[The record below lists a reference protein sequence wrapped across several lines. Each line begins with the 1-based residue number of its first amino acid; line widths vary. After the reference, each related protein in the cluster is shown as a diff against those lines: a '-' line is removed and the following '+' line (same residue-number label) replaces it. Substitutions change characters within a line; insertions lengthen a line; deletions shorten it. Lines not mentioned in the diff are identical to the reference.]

1 MNSTQILQNLPLGGV
16 RQIYQAHYRRHM
28 QGDRV

>member
-1 MNSTQILQNLPLGGV
+1 MNSIQILTLGGV

-28 QGDRV
+28 QDDRV